1 LRGRERLRQH
11 DAIGYTFGRPIV
23 SVCAAHVYDGK
34 RWVDLSGL
42 LGDFPTVEPAPQ
54 TDVGY
59 ERAVFDQ
66 ATLKQGY
73 RFLTRS
79 GDSRFKAAL
88 GKGLVNNCLNRLFV
102 FNNEN
107 YKLVFQCC
115 TPGCPAKDI
124 KQKTEVFV
132 PVKCTKVNLAASA
145 QHFKLGHFRS
155 HTRPLAVK
163 TDHRERV
170 LAELGQGG
178 AFCGGL

>member
-1 LRGRERLRQH
+1 MARQII
-11 DAIGYTFGRPIV
+11 DPFKG
-23 SVCAAHVYDGK
+23 SK
-34 RWVDLSGL
+34 DLSIASKII
-42 LGDFPTVEPAPQ
+42 FS
-54 TDVGY
+54 
-59 ERAVFDQ
+59 
-66 ATLKQGY
+66 
-73 RFLTRS
+73 RS
-79 GDSRFKAAL
+79 NTEKMAAL
-88 GKGLVNNCLNRLFV
+88 LVSHGAPDALRKKR
-102 FNNEN
+102 
-107 YKLVFQCC
+107 KLVFQCC